1 MCGCVCVCVG
11 VCVRTCVCVRVCVC
25 AYVRVCMCAYV
36 RVCVCVCVYVCVY
49 RYFALSIMVHYVLI
63 SVIPVTSTMYASITK
78 SDFGCYFVFRSSLV
92 VSYKKK
98 TKVELQRSVKSLK
111 DDNAM
116 FTNLN
121 QDLRRILT
129 GVSRVHAK

>member
-1 MCGCVCVCVG
+1 M
-11 VCVRTCVCVRVCVC
+11 
-25 AYVRVCMCAYV
+25 
-36 RVCVCVCVYVCVY
+36 
-49 RYFALSIMVHYVLI
+49 HQQQNLI
-63 SVIPVTSTMYASITK
+63 
-78 SDFGCYFVFRSSLV
+78 LV
-92 VSYKKK
+92 VTLCLVESYKKK
-98 TKVELQRSVKSLK
+98 TKVELQRSIKSLK

>member
-1 MCGCVCVCVG
+1 MCVSACVCVSVLFFPINNG
-11 VCVRTCVCVRVCVC
+11 T
-25 AYVRVCMCAYV
+25 YVP
-36 RVCVCVCVYVCVY
+36 
-49 RYFALSIMVHYVLI
+49 I
-63 SVIPVTSTMYASITK
+63 SVVPVTSTMHASTTK
-78 SDFGCYFVFRSSLV
+78 SDFSCYFVFRSSLV
-92 VSYKKK
+92 ESYKKK
-98 TKVELQRSVKSLK
+98 TKVELQRSIKSLK